1 MVLPGLVGLLVAQ
14 KQRHEESPPMRNWT
28 CCRSRPRP
36 NRSSSNRTDV
46 EMEGEQQD
54 EEDAEVEG
62 GQDAAALGQ
71 AELRHLLGARELDED
86 PGLQPRRGLARR
98 ALTPGEKSAGE
109 TMPTTTAGAVSKKPE
124 VKADKKMSSMDFEW
138 SNMSFVTAL
147 PKKQSIVRCIT

>member
-86 PGLQPRRGLARR
+86 PGLQPRLIAAARQGLVLLPAQ
-98 ALTPGEKSAGE
+98 EKSAGE

-147 PKKQSIVRCIT
+147 PKK